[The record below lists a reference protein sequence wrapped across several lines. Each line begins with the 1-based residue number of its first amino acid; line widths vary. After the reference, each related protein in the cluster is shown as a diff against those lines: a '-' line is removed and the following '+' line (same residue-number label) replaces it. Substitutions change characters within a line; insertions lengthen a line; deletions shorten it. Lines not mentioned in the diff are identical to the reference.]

1 MRIVITDCDHDAFD
15 EERAVVEASG
25 DELIIANATDP
36 AALIA
41 NARGADA
48 LVVQYASI
56 TAEILDAL
64 PQVKVV
70 SRYGVGVD
78 SVDIPAATARGVAVC
93 NVPDYGTEAVSDHAI
108 ALALNAAREVA
119 RLDRGL
125 RDGRVDFPGVRPM
138 HLIGGRVFGILG
150 LGLIGSATARKAAGL
165 GFEVICHDIAAGD
178 ASEFRGYPHVS
189 LPELLSRSQVISI
202 HTPLT
207 DLTRH
212 LIDADALASMRSDAI
227 VVNTARGPIVDT
239 AALGEALRNGQIR
252 GAALDVTETE
262 PLPADDP
269 LLNIPQL
276 TVTPHMA
283 WYSEESYGELKRR
296 TVENAVD
303 VAAGRTP
310 RNIVNPEVLGAP
322 GRNHG
327 LTAEVAR

>member
-1 MRIVITDCDHDAFD
+1 MLALAFYAHAGGLGIFDRLVLGGTRVLDLVDHVLPAGLELLIGLPQLFVGRGLEQVEFAGGVVAPVADGAAHDRPVLLLDVGLVVGVGGPAAGEGDLAELAVAGEVVVD
-15 EERAVVEASG
+15 ELGSVVGVDSQDQERESVDELVEASG

-138 HLIGGRVFGILG
+138 HLIGGRAFG
-150 LGLIGSATARKAAGL
+150 KAPAQR
-165 GFEVICHDIAAGD
+165 VADQAGD
-178 ASEFRGYPHVS
+178 GHGAQAVFLQPQQGHG
-189 LPELLSRSQVISI
+189 
-202 HTPLT
+202 
-207 DLTRH
+207 
-212 LIDADALASMRSDAI
+212 A
-227 VVNTARGPIVDT
+227 VDGRRVGRCGCR
-239 AALGEALRNGQIR
+239 ALG
-252 GAALDVTETE
+252 
-262 PLPADDP
+262 
-269 LLNIPQL
+269 
-276 TVTPHMA
+276 
-283 WYSEESYGELKRR
+283 RR
-296 TVENAVD
+296 
-303 VAAGRTP
+303 AGP
-310 RNIVNPEVLGAP
+310 
-322 GRNHG
+322 
-327 LTAEVAR
+327 